1 MPSLKRV
8 PKRDLCALIRYLNFY
23 ELVRRRIHYF
33 SIRVKQ
39 DLIHDLGALYLIT
52 PHEDRVEFVALRGD
66 LPSFAFVYEGR
77 AWRRNGKVI
86 KLPKS
91 RKQCMRRMSIK
102 KKKVT
107 LKFWGA

>member
-1 MPSLKRV
+1 MSRLKRV

-39 DLIHDLGALYLIT
+39 DLITDLGKLYEIV
-52 PHEDRVEFVALRGD
+52 DRDSQVVFTALRGD
-66 LPSFAFVYEGR
+66 LPHFAYTYAGR
-77 AWRRNGKVI
+77 AWERNGEAI

-91 RKQCMRRMSIK
+91 RRQCMRRLRINRGP
-102 KKKVT
+102 VT
-107 LKFWGA
+107 LTF